1 MYNKLAESLKS
12 IDKLTFMT
20 NQTTNGTV
28 LLKFIKTADQKSPLT
43 WAPYLEKGP
52 LQMFSVV
59 MSLITSY
66 LAKYSQLPLS
76 VKNWKLERKTDLPIW
91 NMLVLHV
98 ESFESKNVQFIFCRA
113 KLYWELWPCWCI
125 NVPLRPPDPRVMV
138 YSQDGGHEWDRDQ
151 ELDQWVL
158 MFCRNVHTGPRPRL
172 RPGPID
178 SCCTSPVPCIVSG
191 PSLMQCE

>member
-1 MYNKLAESLKS
+1 
-12 IDKLTFMT
+12 MT

-43 WAPYLEKGP
+43 WVPYLEKGP

-125 NVPLRPPDPRVMV
+125 NVCFRPPDPYVMV
-138 YSQDGGHEWDRDQ
+138 YSQDGDHEWDRSQ

-158 MFCRNVHTGPRPRL
+158 ICFAEKFILVRDLDKDQAPLIPVV
-172 RPGPID
+172 
-178 SCCTSPVPCIVSG
+178 PVPFPVSFLVVVSCSVNK
-191 PSLMQCE
+191 PLL